1 MSLFL
6 LNSDCFQ
13 HVCLSTGNHSSIEDL
28 LISPSLSF
36 LELYSKN
43 QGLVLNSMDQ
53 AQEGIT

>member
-13 HVCLSTGNHSSIEDL
+13 HVCLSTGNHSSIGDL
-28 LISPSLSF
+28 LTSPPLSF
-36 LELYSKN
+36 LGPYSKT